1 MLLHANATRINTAP
15 LLNPFSHPLLPHPS
29 RPPPCY
35 DANMPTT
42 PAQRRQ
48 YEALDRENLAR
59 EQLRRLNELLAAIL
73 PHNRLYAQKLAG
85 VKMPL
90 ASLDD
95 LARLPLTN
103 KEDLI
108 AGDAND
114 FAANLTWPVEKYVR
128 YHRTSGTRGRPLVV
142 LDTAEDWRWWLDT
155 WQYVLDAADMTT
167 ADRVL
172 MAFSFGPFIGFWS
185 AHDACIERGA
195 MVIPSGGLSTLARLE
210 LMRSTGATVVFTTP
224 NYALHM
230 AEVAAQNGIR
240 ADQMHVRRIIVAGE
254 PGGSVPAVRSR
265 IEKTWNARLID
276 HAGASE
282 VGPWGYADRA
292 SRGLHVNEISFLP
305 EFLSVDT
312 GAPAK
317 EGELAEL
324 VLTTLGRVGCPV
336 VRYRTG
342 DLVRP
347 VWSTS
352 GDNRFVLLDG
362 GVLGRADDMLVIR
375 GVNIFP
381 SSIEQIVANFPEIVE
396 WRTTAHKAGEMDALT
411 VEIEDRL
418 AQPERVAQELQ
429 LRLGL
434 RVDVKCLPLGT
445 LPRTEG
451 KGKRFV
457 DLRS

>member
-1 MLLHANATRINTAP
+1 M
-15 LLNPFSHPLLPHPS
+15 
-29 RPPPCY
+29 
-35 DANMPTT
+35 
-42 PAQRRQ
+42 
-48 YEALDRENLAR
+48 YEALDREALVR
-59 EQLRRLNELLAAIL
+59 EQLHRLNDLLTTIL

-85 VKMPL
+85 VRRPL
-90 ASLDD
+90 ESLED
-95 LARLPLTN
+95 LRRLPLTR
-103 KEDLI
+103 KEELI
-108 AGDAND
+108 STHGED
-114 FAANLTWPVEKYVR
+114 FAANLTWPVERYVR

-142 LDTAEDWRWWLDT
+142 LDTAEDWHWWLDT
-155 WQYVLDAADMTT
+155 WQYVLDAAEMTT

-185 AHDACIERGA
+185 AHDACIARGA

-230 AEVAAQNGIR
+230 AEVAQQHGIR
-240 ADQMHVRRIIVAGE
+240 ADQMQVRRIIVAGE
-254 PGGSVPAVRSR
+254 PGGSVPAIRER

-292 SRGLHVNEISFLP
+292 ARGLHVNEISFLP
-305 EFLSVDT
+305 EFLSVES
-312 GAPAK
+312 GLPAQG
-317 EGELAEL
+317 GELAEL

-336 VRYRTG
+336 LRYRTG

-347 VWSTS
+347 AWPSS
-352 GDNRFVLLDG
+352 GANRFVLLEG

-381 SSIEQIVANFPEIVE
+381 SSIEQIIANFPEVVE

-411 VEIEDRL
+411 VEIEDQL
-418 AQPERVAQELQ
+418 NQPERVAQELQ

-434 RVDVKCLPLGT
+434 RVEVKCLPPGT

-457 DLRS
+457 DQRS